1 MLRKSSRYSK
11 APGNAWLY
19 SLGRRHTGSHRGGCG
34 MLATTAWI
42 ATNGRYRI
50 GFLATAMYLQ
60 NRLLL
65 HTVVVPSSCCPAIRL
80 GSQPGQILLQSLEV
94 VEDMVS
100 VHAC

>member
-11 APGNAWLY
+11 APGIAWLY
-19 SLGRRHTGSHRGGCG
+19 SLGWRRTGSHRGGRG
-34 MLATTAWI
+34 MSATTARI

-65 HTVVVPSSCCPAIRL
+65 HTVVVPSSCCPAIQL
-80 GSQPGQILLQSLEV
+80 GLQPGQILLRCLKV
-94 VEDMVS
+94 VEDMVNARTS
-100 VHAC
+100 